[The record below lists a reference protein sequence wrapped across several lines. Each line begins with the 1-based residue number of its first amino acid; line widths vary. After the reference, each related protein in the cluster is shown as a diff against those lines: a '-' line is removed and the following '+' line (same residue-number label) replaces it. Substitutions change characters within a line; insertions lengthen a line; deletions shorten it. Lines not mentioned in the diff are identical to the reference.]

1 MPEKYRKKTEIP
13 SMSENGLD
21 ERGGGQQ
28 GEGGEKSLAGRKTPA
43 RP

>member
-1 MPEKYRKKTEIP
+1 MPEKYGEKTEIP

-21 ERGGGQQ
+21 ERGGQQ
-28 GEGGEKSLAGRKTPA
+28 GEGEEKSLAGRNTPA